1 MARCYTVGECE
12 VRPEERRVLAKGQP
26 AVIGA
31 RAFDLLMC
39 LIEHRDRVVTKDEL
53 MKLVWPGLV
62 VEENNLTVHVSA
74 LRKLLG
80 AQAVATVPGR
90 GYRFTMQVRESGT
103 DTLTAMQQ
111 AAMTSTPDP
120 APATTTV
127 PGETA
132 LPLSD
137 KPSIAVLPFE
147 NMSGDPSQAHI
158 ADGLTEDLITA
169 LSRYRWLRVLAR
181 HSSFAFKGRGED
193 VRQAAKE
200 LEANYIVEGSVRR
213 AGNRLRMTA
222 QLLDGVTGGHL
233 WAERYD
239 RELEDL
245 FALQDEISAMIAG
258 RIEPELGM
266 AERQRAIRRP
276 TQNPGAWDCYH
287 LGLSHMYR
295 FAQESNAEA
304 QRLFQHAIELDPQ
317 FAQAH
322 ARLAYCKI
330 LDMIYFD
337 ASPMP
342 EALDEALRL
351 AQNAVVLDPDE
362 AFCHM
367 AVGRVR
373 IARREYELGLAGCRA
388 AIAMNPTMGVAY
400 CAMGDAL
407 AYSGRLAE
415 AAPYF
420 EKAIRMSP
428 NDPWRWA
435 FYAYEALAL
444 FLGGRLKKAV
454 EQAQKAILTPN
465 CQYWA
470 RAHLAVAL
478 AYLGRSDEAA
488 ATVAELKR
496 QKPGFSLPFARE
508 KLFYLESSE
517 QIERYIDGLRR
528 AGVRD

>member
-1 MARCYTVGECE
+1 
-12 VRPEERRVLAKGQP
+12 
-26 AVIGA
+26 
-31 RAFDLLMC
+31 
-39 LIEHRDRVVTKDEL
+39 
-53 MKLVWPGLV
+53 
-62 VEENNLTVHVSA
+62 
-74 LRKLLG
+74 
-80 AQAVATVPGR
+80 
-90 GYRFTMQVRESGT
+90 
-103 DTLTAMQQ
+103 
-111 AAMTSTPDP
+111 
-120 APATTTV
+120 
-127 PGETA
+127 
-132 LPLSD
+132 
-137 KPSIAVLPFE
+137 
-147 NMSGDPSQAHI
+147 
-158 ADGLTEDLITA
+158 
-169 LSRYRWLRVLAR
+169 
-181 HSSFAFKGRGED
+181 
-193 VRQAAKE
+193 
-200 LEANYIVEGSVRR
+200 
-213 AGNRLRMTA
+213 
-222 QLLDGVTGGHL
+222 
-233 WAERYD
+233 
-239 RELEDL
+239 
-245 FALQDEISAMIAG
+245 
-258 RIEPELGM
+258 
-266 AERQRAIRRP
+266 
-276 TQNPGAWDCYH
+276 
-287 LGLSHMYR
+287 MYR

-304 QRLFQHAIELDPQ
+304 QRLFQRAIELDPQ

-337 ASPMP
+337 ASPVA

-373 IARREYELGLAGCRA
+373 IARREYELGLAGCRT

-444 FLGGRLKKAV
+444 ILGGQLKQAV

-496 QKPGFSLPFARE
+496 LKPGFSLPFARE

-528 AGVRD
+528 AGMRD